1 MFVLCTFTFTNAQQ
15 WCGRTNPEFCPGN
28 YFNNGNFEALTG
40 NPSSSVD
47 EDINLSTGWYK
58 LWSGGGGTADLACGG
73 TVHSGAMTA
82 PNPNTGVYSGMWII
96 NSTNRTSESSTYRE
110 GMYNKLQTPVPSNTG
125 NYSFNFDIANA
136 MLPGT
141 NPSTPVLI
149 DVYGVYNPA
158 ELLGAS
164 PITCYNPSNYN
175 LWAFNPSVEVVLLGT
190 ITTPAGFNN
199 NWSSQ
204 SITFN
209 SAIISSPNITHIMIT
224 RSEQA
229 VTFWNKLYI
238 NFDNF
243 CMQKLATNEGA
254 YCCKGDNLVQNG
266 NFENGN
272 TGFTS
277 AYTYQSTVSPNSVL
291 SGQHSIVNSSEAA
304 TISPQWQVQ
313 DHTFCVNG
321 SNSDFMVVNGRTQQA
336 PGTTSVIYEN
346 TVTLDPEKEHKLCLN
361 LKNLPQCTFDI
372 IPRVRIEITNAT
384 FTDGYNGNWFP
395 VNTTADLCDWLNINA
410 CFRLNGDTQTATI
423 RIYLAEDGIGDGN
436 DLALD
441 DISIQEKLEQ
451 DSYITVEHVGAS
463 NQITASIND
472 LTNADDVLL
481 TTGDCELQE
490 NYYWFVYEVSSYPLT
505 GPLANITTGT
515 FAWSSN
521 VGGWNDQTASAVSP
535 AWGLTTLFP
544 GYTFDNN
551 KLYAIGLYIPSCC
564 NSCYDEKWTYQLTFN
579 FRGGEGFI
587 LTHDMKEEIKA
598 LFKMGEGMTPN
609 NGVLES
615 TSNLKIH
622 PNPSSSIFNLDF
634 KEPTSGEI
642 NVIDINGRTLFSQDI
657 LEQNSFELN
666 LENQSSGMYFV
677 KIKSVSGEYS
687 EKIIKK

>member
-1 MFVLCTFTFTNAQQ
+1 MKKIILMLLVTFTSFGQNVPCSTFNGTSMQNWTN
-15 WCGRTNPEFCPGN
+15 
-28 YFNNGNFEALTG
+28 
-40 NPSSSVD
+40 V
-47 EDINLSTGWYK
+47 LST
-58 LWSGGGGTADLACGG
+58 
-73 TVHSGAMTA
+73 
-82 PNPNTGVYSGMWII
+82 
-96 NSTNRTSESSTYRE
+96 STIS
-110 GMYNKLQTPVPSNTG
+110 
-125 NYSFNFDIANA
+125 
-136 MLPGT
+136 
-141 NPSTPVLI
+141 
-149 DVYGVYNPA
+149 
-158 ELLGAS
+158 
-164 PITCYNPSNYN
+164 
-175 LWAFNPSVEVVLLGT
+175 
-190 ITTPAGFNN
+190 
-199 NWSSQ
+199 
-204 SITFN
+204 TFN
-209 SAIISSPNITHIMIT
+209 SLDNSSFLMVSDGSGASWIENKVDYQNLGQRFGDGDHCLCFDYKIYNDGVQGSSVPINIRLHLFDSSGNSIYFETYATYTENDDWIKICAPIGFCDAGGNLPSNAQGTWKMPVGQDC
-224 RSEQA
+224 SYFNALMNNSSA
-229 VTFWNKLYI
+229 VKFWIDIAGSSAQLERVGI
-238 NFDNF
+238 DNI
-243 CMQKLATNEGA
+243 CVTSGCGEVNNDGA
-254 YCCKGDNLVQNG
+254 YCCEGDNLVQNG

-277 AYTYQSTVSPNSVL
+277 AYSYQTSVAPNSVVP
-291 SGQHSIVNSSEAA
+291 GQYGIVNSSEAA

-336 PGTTSVIYEN
+336 PGTTSVIYES

-372 IPRVRIEITNAT
+372 IPRVRIELKNAT

-410 CFRLNGDTQTATI
+410 CFRPNGDTQTATI

-472 LTNADDVLL
+472 LTSADDALL
-481 TTGDCELQE
+481 TTGDCQLEQ

-521 VGGWNDQTASAVSP
+521 LLGWNSQTSAAVSP
-535 AWGLTTLFP
+535 TWGLTTMFP
-544 GYTFDNN
+544 SYTFDDN

-642 NVIDINGRTLFSQDI
+642 NVIDSNGRTLFSQDI

-666 LENQSSGMYFV
+666 LENQSSGIYFV